1 MPYSDFDLRT
11 ARERFG
17 LSLREDLDLFAETPE
32 VPVDPR
38 LREFFRIWSPAA
50 LAMNTEKA
58 RSEMIIA
65 PVLMEAV
72 RLSGFHVNLFSG
84 LSLDVDRERGL
95 TGVCDYLLA
104 GSPER
109 FFLSHPLVAVV
120 EAKRE
125 DIPGG
130 LGQCAAAMVG
140 AREFNRREGLQ
151 EAVVHGAVTTGSIWR
166 FLRLEGDLLSIDLP
180 EYYFHQLGKIL
191 AILLAIAAPTSP
203 EVTP

>member
-1 MPYSDFDLRT
+1 MAYSDFDLRT

-17 LSLREDLDLFAETPE
+17 LNLREDLDLFAATPE
-32 VPVDPR
+32 VEVDPQ
-38 LREFFRIWSPAA
+38 LREFLRVWSPAA
-50 LAMNTEKA
+50 MAMNTEKA

-72 RLSGFHVNLFSG
+72 RLSGYRVNLFSG

-104 GSPER
+104 MSPER
-109 FFLSHPLVAVV
+109 FFLSHPVVAVV

-125 DIPGG
+125 DITGG
-130 LGQCAAAMVG
+130 LGQCVAAMVG
-140 AREFNRREGLQ
+140 AREFNQREGLSDT
-151 EAVVHGAVTTGSIWR
+151 VVHGAVTTGSIWR
-166 FLRLEGDLLSIDLP
+166 FLKLEGNVVFIDLP

-191 AILLAIAAPTSP
+191 GILLAIAA
-203 EVTP
+203 

>member
-1 MPYSDFDLRT
+1 MAYSDFDLRT
-11 ARERFG
+11 AREQFG
-17 LSLREDLDLFAETPE
+17 LSLREDLDLFEATQE
-32 VPVDPR
+32 VEVDR
-38 LREFFRIWSPAA
+38 QLREFLRVWSPAA

-72 RLSGFHVNLFSG
+72 RLSGYHVNLFSG
-84 LSLDVDRERGL
+84 LSLDVDKERGL

-104 GSPER
+104 RSPER

-125 DIPGG
+125 DITGG
-130 LGQCAAAMVG
+130 LGQCVAAMVG
-140 AREFNRREGLQ
+140 TREFNQREGLA
-151 EAVVHGAVTTGSIWR
+151 ETVVHGAVTTGSIWR
-166 FLRLEGDLLSIDLP
+166 FLRLEGNVVSIDLP

-191 AILLAIAAPTSP
+191 GILLSIAA
-203 EVTP
+203 